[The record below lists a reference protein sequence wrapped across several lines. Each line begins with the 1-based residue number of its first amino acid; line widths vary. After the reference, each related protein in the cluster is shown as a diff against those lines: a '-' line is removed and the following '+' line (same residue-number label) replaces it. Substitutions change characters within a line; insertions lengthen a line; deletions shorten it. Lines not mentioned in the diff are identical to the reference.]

1 MYWFN
6 TLQFTRPDILK
17 LPSYS
22 PARLG
27 RRAQNYL
34 LLGFSLP
41 VLYDL
46 HAQTSTEYLKALNS
60 LFSEFDTYQSM
71 HPPDGGGT
79 SSLSR
84 ARIPQ
89 MFKRATQGGKARRNT
104 DASLAS
110 SFTADSS
117 TGTVLTSTGSSSNL
131 ASSGATATLNT
142 NVNGS
147 TNNITGAGSGGGG
160 GGGGGVGSM
169 LPSMSL
175 SLSSSSLSSQQYHT
189 PSAPLEP
196 LLPSEHYTHLLTPPL
211 PFDPDFFE
219 TFATLCDVLIDSYTR
234 VTQLISESNEAVT
247 QSTGELFAK
256 ADSKVRKVIVSGMM
270 REFEERTRE
279 GLKGEIAGIGKVVLG
294 GLM

>member
-6 TLQFTRPDILK
+6 TLQFTRPDLLK

-22 PARLG
+22 PTRLG

-41 VLYDL
+41 VLSDL

-71 HPPDGGGT
+71 HPPDGT

-89 MFKRATQGGKARRNT
+89 MFKRATQSGKVRRNT
-104 DASLAS
+104 DASVAS
-110 SFTADSS
+110 FATDSS
-117 TGTVLTSTGSSSNL
+117 GGTGGLLTSTGSSSNL
-131 ASSGATATLNT
+131 ASGSSLGGLIGPGTSSNGA
-142 NVNGS
+142 
-147 TNNITGAGSGGGG
+147 SGGGAV
-160 GGGGGVGSM
+160 GGGVGSTGVL
-169 LPSMSL
+169 LPSV
-175 SLSSSSLSSQQYHT
+175 SSSSSHSHAQ
-189 PSAPLEP
+189 SAPSEP

-211 PFDPDFFE
+211 PFEPDFFE

-234 VTQLISESNEAVT
+234 ITQLISEGNDAVS
-247 QSTGELFAK
+247 QSTGEMFAK
-256 ADSKVRKVIVSGMM
+256 ADTKVRKVIVSGMM